1 MNNLNSYR
9 TRTIKAILQKLD
21 SLDSDLQIWDY
32 KLDDL
37 AREIFN
43 LPARPKGSRP
53 YLGWLGVTK
62 SKQESKPT
70 KISQPGIDL
79 IKRWEGFRDK
89 AYLCPGNV
97 WTIGYGHTK
106 NVRAGMC
113 ISKAQAEELL
123 KEDLKYFEN
132 AVRQLSK
139 VELTQGQFDA
149 LVSFTFNVG
158 VYAFKKSTLLRL
170 VNQGDFLG
178 AAEQVDRWVYAN
190 KKKLPGLVKRR
201 AEEKQLFLN

>member
-1 MNNLNSYR
+1 MNNLKQYR
-9 TRTIKAILQKLD
+9 IRTIEAIKANLANQSSQEVKAI
-21 SLDSDLQIWDY
+21 DY

-37 AREIFN
+37 AREILS
-43 LPARPKGSRP
+43 LPPKPQDALP
-53 YLGWLGVTK
+53 YVGWLGAN
-62 SKQESKPT
+62 KPT
-70 KISQPGIDL
+70 PETIGISQAGIDL
-79 IKRWEGFRDK
+79 IKRWEGFRSN

-106 NVRAGMC
+106 NVSQGMC

-123 KEDLKYFEN
+123 KSDLRYFEK
-132 AVRQLSK
+132 AVREFVTVK
-139 VELTQGQFDA
+139 LTQGQFDA

-178 AAEQVDRWVYAN
+178 AAKQFGRWVNAN
-190 KKKLPGLVKRR
+190 GKKLPGLVKRR
-201 AEEKQLFLN
+201 AEEKSLFLS

>member
-1 MNNLNSYR
+1 MNNLKQYR
-9 TRTIKAILQKLD
+9 LRTIEAIKANLANQ
-21 SLDSDLQIWDY
+21 SSQEVQTWDY

-37 AREIFN
+37 AREILS
-43 LPARPKGSRP
+43 LPPKPQDALP
-53 YLGWLGVTK
+53 YVGWLGAN
-62 SKQESKPT
+62 KPT
-70 KISQPGIDL
+70 PKLTRISQAGIDL

-106 NVRAGMC
+106 NVYQGMY
-113 ISKAQAEELL
+113 INKEQAEQLL
-123 KEDLKYFEN
+123 KEDLSYFEN

-149 LVSFTFNVG
+149 MVSFSFNVG
-158 VYAFKKSTLLRL
+158 VNALRKSTLLRL
-170 VNQGDFLG
+170 VNQKKLT
-178 AAEQVDRWVYAN
+178 AASKEFSRWVYAN

-201 AEEKQLFLN
+201 EEEKQLFLS

>member
-1 MNNLNSYR
+1 MNNLKQYR
-9 TRTIKAILQKLD
+9 IRTIEAIKANLANQSSQEVKAI
-21 SLDSDLQIWDY
+21 DY

-37 AREIFN
+37 AREILS
-43 LPARPKGSRP
+43 LPPKPQDALP
-53 YLGWLGVTK
+53 YVGWLGAN
-62 SKQESKPT
+62 KPT
-70 KISQPGIDL
+70 PEPIGISQAGIDL
-79 IKRWEGFRDK
+79 IKRWEGFRSN

-106 NVRAGMC
+106 NVYQGMC

-123 KEDLKYFEN
+123 KSDLRYFEK
-132 AVRQLSK
+132 AVKQLSK

-158 VYAFKKSTLLRL
+158 VGAFKKSTLLRL

-178 AAEQVDRWVYAN
+178 AAKQFGRWVNAN
-190 KKKLPGLVKRR
+190 GKKLPGLVSRR
-201 AEEKQLFLN
+201 AEEKQLFLS